1 MHMKN
6 VNPERSIKTRCV
18 HAGQHM
24 GEYQGANTPI
34 YTSTSYGYLDTDE
47 RLYPRYFNIPNQKA
61 IIEKVASLENAETGI
76 IFSSGMAAVSSSL
89 LSFLNSGDH
98 CIFQN
103 GLYGGTLHFV
113 SHEFER
119 FGIDYTI
126 LKNNNPESFAKAVK
140 KNTKVIYIE
149 SPSNPLL
156 SIVDLKQVARIC
168 NKYGCISIIDNT
180 FASPINQNPINLGI
194 DVVLHSATKYLGGH
208 SDICAGVV
216 VSNKAY
222 IQRIT
227 QTSMNLG
234 GSLNALMCYL
244 LERSIKTMAIR
255 VEKQNQNAGL
265 IAEFLQQQ
273 AAVEKVYY
281 PGLKDHP
288 GHDIAKSQMSG
299 FGGMLSFELKGQDIT
314 AFQKRLKL
322 IKPAMSLG
330 GVETIICAPAIT
342 SHRLVPQQQR
352 EEEGIKDN
360 LLRLSVGIEEVEDLV
375 ADLEQALNK

>member
-1 MHMKN
+1 MAKN
-6 VNPERSIKTRCV
+6 ESKNAKNTLCV
-18 HAGQHM
+18 HAGQHIVES
-24 GEYQGANTPI
+24 GGINTPI

-47 RLYPRYFNIPNQKA
+47 RFYPRYFNIPNQKA
-61 IIEKVASLENAETGI
+61 VIDKIAALEHAESGI

-89 LSFLNSGDH
+89 LSFLNNGDH

-113 SHEFER
+113 ANEFER

-126 LKNNNPESFAKAVK
+126 LKSNDPESFKKALK

-156 SIVDLKQVARIC
+156 SIIDLKQVALISQ
-168 NKYGCISIIDNT
+168 KYGCISIIDNT
-180 FASPINQNPINLGI
+180 FASPINQHPIDLGI
-194 DVVLHSATKYLGGH
+194 DIVLHSATKYLGGH
-208 SDICAGVV
+208 SDICAGVAL
-216 VSNKAY
+216 SSKAY
-222 IQRIT
+222 IQRIMH
-227 QTSMNLG
+227 TSMSLG

-244 LERSIKTMAIR
+244 LERSIKTLGIR
-255 VEKQNQNAGL
+255 VEKQNQNAGM
-265 IAEFLQQQ
+265 IAEFLQRQSS
-273 AAVEKVYY
+273 VEKVYY

-314 AFQKRLKL
+314 SFQKRLKL

-330 GVETIICAPAIT
+330 GVETIICAPATT
-342 SHRLVPQQQR
+342 SHRLVPQKQR

-360 LLRLSVGIEEVEDLV
+360 LLRLSVGIEEVEDLI
-375 ADLEQALNK
+375 ADLEQALNCVT